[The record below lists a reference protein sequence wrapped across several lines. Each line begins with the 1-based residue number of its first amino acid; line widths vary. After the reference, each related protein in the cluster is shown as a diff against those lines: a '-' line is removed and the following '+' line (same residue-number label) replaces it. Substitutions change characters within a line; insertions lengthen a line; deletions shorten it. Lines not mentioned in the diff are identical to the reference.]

1 MSGKQRRPH
10 RHVPWVTGVVQVVI
24 GALVVWKFDG
34 WWTYVV
40 GGILLWLGILAIRT
54 GLVASDQELAEL
66 TNEGDVSEETKKKF
80 FDPLG

>member
-1 MSGKQRRPH
+1 M
-10 RHVPWVTGVVQVVI
+10 VI